1 MFLNGILQL
10 FLLCITYRRH
20 AANHK
25 KHNLHERHYELT
37 IGDATNN
44 YNGNIEIKIEKSVM
58 ATFERETTF

>member
-44 YNGNIEIKIEKSVM
+44 YNGNIEIKI
-58 ATFERETTF
+58 